1 MPPKFCVVAYLYD
14 DWPEPA
20 PDLTKPFE
28 FDLEVYD
35 SSALSPGCR
44 VCRLAKHL
52 GRIQRDILAEP
63 NRFVIVVDHE
73 ESRLQRGSTLQRRA
87 MGWLEEM
94 IFDVGNGE
102 PR

>member
-73 ESRLQRGSTLQRRA
+73 DVTVTERFNIAKTRD
-87 MGWLEEM
+87 GWLEEM
-94 IFDVGNGE
+94 IFDVGKGE